1 MANTKKCYA
10 QPETVKHGS
19 ANLVQGS
26 CKLYYTTLYKYYTY
40 CSGYLYYTTLY
51 YYH

>member
-1 MANTKKCYA
+1 MNANMKKCYA

-26 CKLYYTTLYKYYTY
+26 CKLYYVTLYYKLYYVSLYYTY
-40 CSGYLYYTTLY
+40 YY
-51 YYH
+51 

>member
-1 MANTKKCYA
+1 MKPSAKKCYV
-10 QPETVKHGS
+10 QPATVKHGS

-26 CKLYYTTLYKYYTY
+26 CKLYYTTLYYY
-40 CSGYLYYTTLY
+40 SKLYYTTLY